1 MKTVYI
7 VSDINFSNLPRGNL
21 FLISLVSV
29 MLRAER
35 VELFA
40 LWSYDFDFHPM
51 LKQGPLDSPDHA
63 EPIS

>member
-1 MKTVYI
+1 
-7 VSDINFSNLPRGNL
+7 
-21 FLISLVSV
+21 

>member
-1 MKTVYI
+1 M
-7 VSDINFSNLPRGNL
+7 
-21 FLISLVSV
+21 SLVSV

-63 EPIS
+63 EPIF